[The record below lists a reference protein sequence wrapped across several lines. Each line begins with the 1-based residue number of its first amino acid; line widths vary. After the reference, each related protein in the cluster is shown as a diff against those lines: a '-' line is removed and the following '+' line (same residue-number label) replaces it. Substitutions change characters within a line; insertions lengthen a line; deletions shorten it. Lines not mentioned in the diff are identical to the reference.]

1 MNKKILGLAILL
13 SISTN
18 LMANSIYE
26 SSNHNEVTTGG
37 IGLIAGTLVA
47 GPLGAIIGG
56 SLGVMTGHHQTQAE
70 TISEQQQ
77 ILTLHQQTITELES
91 ELKQMVTTLDKAE
104 KSAQYL
110 ESKQA
115 LNQQQHFEDL
125 SQFATSYQLDIYF
138 LTNSTELHPIA
149 QDGLRKLSE
158 LLQRHPQLQAN
169 LEAHSDWRGSNDDN
183 CLLAKRRLSQV
194 NNHLTQA
201 GVNPS
206 QLLATNYGE
215 RHNYDTSTWGE
226 ALFYDRRVTISLNY
240 FAD

>member
-13 SISTN
+13 SFSSN
-18 LMANSIYE
+18 LMADSFNE
-26 SSNHNEVTTGG
+26 SSNNNEVTTGG
-37 IGLIAGTLVA
+37 IGLVAGTLFA

-77 ILTLHQQTITELES
+77 KLTSHQQIITELEN
-91 ELKQMVTTLDKAE
+91 ELSQMVANLNTAK
-104 KSAQYL
+104 KSAQQSA
-110 ESKQA
+110 SKQM
-115 LNQQQHFEDL
+115 LNQQRHIETL
-125 SQFATSYQLDIYF
+125 SQFSASYQLDIYF
-138 LTNSTELHPIA
+138 LTNSSELHPIA
-149 QDGLRKLSE
+149 QDGLRKLAK
-158 LLQRHPQLQAN
+158 LLQSNPQLQAN

-183 CLLAKRRLSQV
+183 CLLANRRLSKV
-194 NNHLTQA
+194 NNLLTHA

-226 ALFYDRRVTISLNY
+226 ALFYDRRVTISLSY
-240 FAD
+240 FAK